1 MKTQRRDGLHEPI
14 RRRLP
19 RFALLL
25 FALSLLPVSP
35 SPHLPVAFTT
45 GAERVTTA
53 TREGRLAVFDE
64 VWTTLRARYY
74 DPQLHGVDW
83 PTQRTALRPLAAEA
97 DSPAAFYA
105 VLRRMLGSLRDAHT
119 RVYSPEER
127 SDWQRTVYPSVGVSA
142 REIAGEVIVT
152 NVERNSEAW
161 RAGVRAGDAV
171 TSIDGEA
178 VMQKLARRLAEES
191 SASTVQ
197 AARLQATV
205 RLFDGPLD
213 APVSVTFTRGE
224 GKRSRTVSLRRTLRT
239 REPALDFRREDGI
252 AIARFNLFTQE
263 IAVELLRMLE
273 REEMQR
279 ARGLVIDLRDNGGGE
294 TEAMTDIASAF
305 LPLGTNLGR
314 FIDRDGNTTSAP
326 QTRPAML
333 LTAAANIK
341 NFPHPIVVLTGARTS
356 SAAEIFAAA
365 LQAADRADLIIG
377 EPTCGCVLGIR
388 RRHPLPD
395 GGLLDISEM
404 DFRTARDTRLEGTGV
419 TPDEQ
424 LAPSKQDIRAGHDPA
439 LKRATDFLRA
449 KGKRQQVTV
458 EESEPRD
465 G

>member
-1 MKTQRRDGLHEPI
+1 M
-14 RRRLP
+14 
-19 RFALLL
+19 
-25 FALSLLPVSP
+25 
-35 SPHLPVAFTT
+35 
-45 GAERVTTA
+45 
-53 TREGRLAVFDE
+53 
-64 VWTTLRARYY
+64 WTTLRARYY

-119 RVYSPEER
+119 RVYPPEER
-127 SDWQRTVYPSVGVSA
+127 SDWQRTVYPSVGVSV

-152 NVERNSEAW
+152 NVERNSEVW

-171 TSIDGEA
+171 TGVDGEA
-178 VMQKLARRLAEES
+178 VRQRLARRLAEES

-213 APVSVTFTRGE
+213 GPMRVTFTRGE
-224 GKRSRTVSLRRTLRT
+224 GVRSRTVSLRRTLRT
-239 REPALDFRREDGI
+239 REPTLDFRRMDGV
-252 AIARFNLFTQE
+252 AVARFNLFTQE
-263 IAVELLRMLE
+263 IAVELLRTLE
-273 REEMQR
+273 REEMRR

-314 FIDRDGNTTSAP
+314 FIDRDGNITSAP
-326 QTRPAML
+326 QTRAAML
-333 LTAAANIK
+333 LTATSTIK
-341 NFPHPIVVLTGARTS
+341 NFPLPIVVLTSARTS
-356 SAAEIFAAA
+356 SAAEIFASA
-365 LQAADRADLIIG
+365 LQAANRADIIG

-388 RRHPLPD
+388 RRHSLPD

-404 DFRTARDTRLEGTGV
+404 HFRTARDTRLEGAGV

-424 LAPSKQDIRAGHDPA
+424 LAPSKEDIRAGHDPA
-439 LKRATDFLRA
+439 LKRATDFLNA
-449 KGKRQQVTV
+449 KGKRQQ
-458 EESEPRD
+458 
-465 G
+465 